1 MLLLERMTRDRGGPF
16 DRQIYRTRNLME
28 RLIDRLKHFRRVAT
42 RYEKR
47 AENYEAMLKLAAITL
62 WL

>member
-1 MLLLERMTRDRGGPF
+1 MLLLERTTRDRGGPF
-16 DRQIYRTRNLME
+16 DRQIYRTRNFME
-28 RLIDRLKHFRRVAT
+28 RLIDRLKHVRRVAT